1 MKTLL
6 TAAILALCAAS
17 GIAVVQSPQVHE
29 AVRTWTGGPR

>member
-17 GIAVVQSPQVHE
+17 GIAVVQSPQVAE
-29 AVRTWTGGPR
+29 TVKTWAGGPR